1 MSALAIHYQCA
12 YYNESTVLIGV
23 ICFSDNG
30 AAGNP
35 GGGAVARAPVPKA
48 EPKEE

>member
-1 MSALAIHYQCA
+1 MLS
-12 YYNESTVLIGV
+12 VLVGV

-30 AAGNP
+30 AAGKP
-35 GGGAVARAPVPKA
+35 GGGAAPRAPVPKA

>member
-1 MSALAIHYQCA
+1 VGIIGLSMLA
-12 YYNESTVLIGV
+12 VLIGV

-35 GGGAVARAPVPKA
+35 GGSAVPRAPVPKA